1 MEDHCNMDISRFCNS
16 VVLTGTLAS
25 RPAVSHVSRGEV
37 YYTFSVCT
45 RRLSGTYDTLNVLA
59 RASLLAALEPE
70 ESEKLEVTGSLR
82 SFNNK
87 SGSGS
92 RLVLSVFAQSLRF
105 VSAPDRN
112 DVELTGVLCKPPV
125 FRTTPLGRDICD
137 LMLALSRRYGRS
149 DYLPCIVWGSV
160 AHEAAL
166 WDTGTPVSLTGRLQS
181 REYIK
186 TLDGQK
192 YRRTAFEVSA
202 LSAAKVENC

>member
-1 MEDHCNMDISRFCNS
+1 M
-16 VVLTGTLAS
+16 
-25 RPAVSHVSRGEV
+25 
-37 YYTFSVCT
+37 
-45 RRLSGTYDTLNVLA
+45 
-59 RASLLAALEPE
+59 
-70 ESEKLEVTGSLR
+70 
-82 SFNNK
+82 
-87 SGSGS
+87 
-92 RLVLSVFAQSLRF
+92 LSVFAQSLRF

-137 LMLALSRRYGRS
+137 LMLAVSRRYGRS

-160 AHEAAL
+160 AHEASL

-202 LSAAKVENC
+202 LAAKIAESC

>member
-1 MEDHCNMDISRFCNS
+1 MDISCFCNS

-37 YYTFSVCT
+37 YYTFPLCT

-59 RASLLAALEPE
+59 RASLLASLEPE
-70 ESEKLEVTGSLR
+70 QSEKLEVTGSLR

-87 SGSGS
+87 SGAGS

-137 LMLALSRRYGRS
+137 LMLAVSRRYGRS

-186 TLDGQK
+186 TIDGQK
-192 YRRTAFEVSA
+192 YRRTAYEVSA
-202 LSAAKVENC
+202 LAAKKAEIC

>member
-1 MEDHCNMDISRFCNS
+1 MDISYFCNS
-16 VVLTGTLAS
+16 ALLVGTLAS
-25 RPAVSHVSRGEV
+25 RPAVSHTNRGEV
-37 YYTFSVCT
+37 YYAFSLRT

-59 RASLLAALEPE
+59 RSSLLASLEPE
-70 ESEKLEVTGSLR
+70 QSEKIEVAGSLR

-105 VSAPDRN
+105 VSLPDRN
-112 DVELTGVLCKPPV
+112 DVELAGVLCKPPV

-137 LMLALSRRYGRS
+137 LMLAVSRRYGRS

-160 AHEAAL
+160 AHEAAQ
-166 WDTGTPVSLTGRLQS
+166 WHTGTPVRLTGRLQS

-186 TLDGQK
+186 LLDGQK

-202 LSAAKVENC
+202 LEAKAEESC

>member
-1 MEDHCNMDISRFCNS
+1 MDISRFCNS

-137 LMLALSRRYGRS
+137 LMLAVSRRYGRS

>member
-1 MEDHCNMDISRFCNS
+1 MDISRFCNS

-45 RRLSGTYDTLNVLA
+45 RRLSGMYDTLNVLA

-137 LMLALSRRYGRS
+137 LMLAVSRRYGRS